1 MKEGKTIHNAQLTM
15 HNCKEGYKK
24 TELGWIPEEWEVRK
38 LKELGESIIGL
49 TYSPDDLVDEDGVL
63 VLRSSNIKENRL
75 VFNNNKYVNKK
86 IPEKLITKENDILIC
101 SRNGSKDLIG
111 KCALIDKS
119 AVGNSFGAFM
129 TIYRGQH
136 NKFLF
141 QVFNS
146 YMLKRQIYNNLG
158 ATINQITTDNLN
170 NFKVPFP
177 SLKEQQK
184 IAEILSTVDSQ
195 IDDTDKLIE
204 KTKELKKG
212 LMQRLLT
219 KGIGHTE
226 FKKTEIG
233 EIPVEWEVKNLLN
246 LSLTKGEYGIG
257 ASATEYVQGKPRYLR
272 ITDIGE
278 DSRLLNNEIRGFEES
293 EYENFILKQGDI
305 VFARTGNTTGKSYVY
320 NVNDG
325 ELVYAGFLIRFRI
338 NKESANEN
346 YIKYV
351 LQTKRYWDWVK
362 VMSTRSGQP
371 GINSNEYG
379 ELKIQLPFLD
389 EQNKIANIISSVDT
403 QIEEYK
409 NKKAKLEQLKKAL
422 MQQLLTGKIRV
433 KV

>member
-1 MKEGKTIHNAQLTM
+1 M
-15 HNCKEGYKK
+15 KEGYKK
-24 TELGWIPEEWEVRK
+24 TEVGWIPNEWEVK
-38 LKELGESIIGL
+38 TIGDLFEFKNGLNKEKEFFGKGTKIINYVDVFRNRALDNNIIQGL
-49 TYSPDDLVDEDGVL
+49 VQVSEKEKQLFNTKKGDVFFTRTSETVDEIGMTAVLLDDINDLVYSGF
-63 VLRSSNIKENRL
+63 VLRARPKTEELDLFYKKYCFSEFYTRKEIMRKSSCTTRALTSGTLLKDVLI
-75 VFNNNKYVNKK
+75 K
-86 IPEKLITKENDILIC
+86 IPII
-101 SRNGSKDLIG
+101 
-111 KCALIDKS
+111 
-119 AVGNSFGAFM
+119 
-129 TIYRGQH
+129 
-136 NKFLF
+136 
-141 QVFNS
+141 
-146 YMLKRQIYNNLG
+146 
-158 ATINQITTDNLN
+158 
-170 NFKVPFP
+170 
-177 SLKEQQK
+177 KEQQK

-226 FKKTEIG
+226 FKMTEIG

-257 ASATEYVQGKPRYLR
+257 ASATEYVLGKPRYLR

-293 EYENFILKQGDI
+293 EYENFILKEGDI

-320 NVNDG
+320 NINDG

-338 NKESANEN
+338 NKELGNEN

-379 ELKIQLPFLD
+379 ELKIQLPHLD
-389 EQNKIANIISSVDT
+389 EQNKIANILSTVDN
-403 QIEEYK
+403 QLEEYE
-409 NKKAKLEQLKKAL
+409 NKKSKLEQLKKAL

-433 KV
+433 KI